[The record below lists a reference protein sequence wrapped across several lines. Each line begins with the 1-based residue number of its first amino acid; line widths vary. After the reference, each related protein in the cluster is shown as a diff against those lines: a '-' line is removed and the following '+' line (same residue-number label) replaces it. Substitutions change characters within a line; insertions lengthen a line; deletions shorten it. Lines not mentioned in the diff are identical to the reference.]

1 METEIYDFAEILAPQ
16 DGYEPPVVVGGHAVN
31 LWSGYYLDAGVG
43 ELAAFMPFT
52 SKDLDLIGSAG
63 LLDRLHILLKGTITR
78 SEPRS
83 PVLGRLEAPRKQGG
97 VLTIEVL
104 HTVKGLDAKDLA
116 RTMEVRIG
124 GVAAQVL
131 LPHLI
136 LKAKIEN
143 VVTIPQDGR
152 SDLKHVRMM
161 ILCVRAFISELVGF
175 LPSGRISERVV
186 VNLLEETLGIIS
198 GSPAEKAAKMW
209 HFDFSNVWPWEKLR
223 ETGDGK
229 VARWLEHRFPR
240 HR

>member
-1 METEIYDFAEILAPQ
+1 MSPDGSHRMETEIYDFAEILAPQ

-43 ELAAFMPFT
+43 ELAAF
-52 SKDLDLIGSAG
+52 
-63 LLDRLHILLKGTITR
+63 
-78 SEPRS
+78 
-83 PVLGRLEAPRKQGG
+83 
-97 VLTIEVL
+97 
-104 HTVKGLDAKDLA
+104 
-116 RTMEVRIG
+116 
-124 GVAAQVL
+124 
-131 LPHLI
+131 
-136 LKAKIEN
+136 
-143 VVTIPQDGR
+143 PQDGR

-186 VNLLEETLGIIS
+186 VNLLEETLGIIN